1 MADLT
6 GTTPADTYK
15 SLLQIGDATNGV
27 DATAKYI
34 EDGEGT
40 DSALAISTTA
50 VGINTTNPEC
60 NLSVVSDT
68 DPAKIG
74 IHGYGSFSD
83 GTVASQLKF
92 LGKDSDD
99 NNRNLAHIQVREH
112 EHTLGSGSMEFVTRI
127 EGIEAARMTIDEGG
141 NIGIDTDSPDAKLE
155 ISGGGTGVWLK
166 TNNITNRPSSTMA
179 GQNYINLTNQ
189 LPTDENSFEIGPGYI
204 NLNRDD
210 DAPINQL
217 SFGMNGTLGAAI
229 EVGGGTPSTPNNQH
243 SLRFKVGRDNT
254 DNKAGIERMRIDSDG
269 NVTPGTDDAQDI
281 GSSSKRWDDIYAT
294 NTTIQTSDRELKQD
308 IEELTEAE
316 ERVAVAC
323 KGLLRKYRWKS
334 SVAEKG
340 DDARI
345 HFGIMAQDL
354 EAAFAAEGLDAGR
367 YGMFIKNT
375 WWEADRVIPAVEAVE
390 AVEAV
395 YDEEGNEVSPAVEA
409 VEAQPE
415 RTERDI
421 FDNVEDAPE
430 GATEVTQRGVRYAEL
445 LAFIIAAI

>member
-50 VGINTTNPEC
+50 VGI
-60 NLSVVSDT
+60 
-68 DPAKIG
+68 G
-74 IHGYGSFSD
+74 
-83 GTVASQLKF
+83 
-92 LGKDSDD
+92 
-99 NNRNLAHIQVREH
+99 
-112 EHTLGSGSMEFVTRI
+112 
-127 EGIEAARMTIDEGG
+127 
-141 NIGIDTDSPDAKLE
+141 TDSPDAPLDVNGDIKMSDFELTQ
-155 ISGGGTGVWLK
+155 SGQTGIFRPHVDSRNCFIYSRNGSSVVK
-166 TNNITNRPSSTMA
+166 GAGIDFANGFAFRPSETET
-179 GQNYINLTNQ
+179 Q
-189 LPTDENSFEIGPGYI
+189 D
-204 NLNRDD
+204 
-210 DAPINQL
+210 
-217 SFGMNGTLGAAI
+217 LGAA
-229 EVGGGTPSTPNNQH
+229 T
-243 SLRFKVGRDNT
+243 K
-254 DNKAGIERMRIDSDG
+254 K
-269 NVTPGTDDAQDI
+269 
-281 GSSSKRWDDIYAT
+281 WDDIHAV
-294 NTTIQTSDRELKQD
+294 NATIQTSDRELKQD

-390 AVEAV
+390 AVEA
-395 YDEEGNEVSPAVEA
+395 
-409 VEAQPE
+409 QPE

-421 FDNVEDAPE
+421 FDNIEDAPE